1 MLPDFPEGCAELL
14 NAESV
19 DNWVY
24 SRVAMGE
31 QDGDIEQN
39 SGLLRALRAKE
50 RDAVDDVEGKP
61 ADGKEEK
68 DQS

>member
-1 MLPDFPEGCAELL
+1 
-14 NAESV
+14 
-19 DNWVY
+19 
-24 SRVAMGE
+24 MGE
-31 QDGDIEQN
+31 QDGDVEQN
-39 SGLLRALRAKE
+39 YGLCALRAKE

>member
-31 QDGDIEQN
+31 QDGDVEQN
-39 SGLLRALRAKE
+39 YGLLAVRAKE
-50 RDAVDDVEGKP
+50 CDAVDDVEGKP